1 MINGYNLKE
10 VLQLVSAQW
19 DSPCEERGRAH
30 EAWGCLEPE
39 VGINLSST
47 TQHPDVGA
55 GSSWAQ
61 SRGMAS

>member
-39 VGINLSST
+39 VLEAVGHSLGAWLPSLESPHHLS
-47 TQHPDVGA
+47 
-55 GSSWAQ
+55 
-61 SRGMAS
+61 